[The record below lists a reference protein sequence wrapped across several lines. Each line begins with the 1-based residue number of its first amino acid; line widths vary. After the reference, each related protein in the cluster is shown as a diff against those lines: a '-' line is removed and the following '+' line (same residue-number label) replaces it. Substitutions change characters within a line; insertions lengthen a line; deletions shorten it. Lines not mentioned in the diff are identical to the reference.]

1 MKHKKLCSLVCVC
14 TISMVCS
21 SAFAFNVCAT
31 ADNSVETLVTADETT
46 RAEGLIRSH
55 SLGIVSGV
63 KTVKITAGTYCYE
76 TMAKI
81 GFTNIEVQRSSNGT
95 SGWVTELTLADDTA
109 SNAVSHTKNS
119 ESKSV
124 VGGYYYRVKLDH
136 YAKETGWFPDTQSIT
151 GYSNVVWVPKS

>member
-1 MKHKKLCSLVCVC
+1 MKHKKFCSLVCVC
-14 TISMVCS
+14 TISMVCC

-46 RAEGLIRSH
+46 RADGLIRSR
-55 SLGIVSGV
+55 SLSIVSGV
-63 KTVKITAGTYCYE
+63 KTVKIIAGTYGYG

-109 SNAVSHTKNS
+109 SNAMSHTKNN

-151 GYSNVVWVPKS
+151 DYSNVVWVPKS